1 MSKPRVIALSNEQS
15 EALEH
20 FIKRGNGLTNN
31 PVKRREKLADFVIS
45 THGDWQGALE
55 PLNSLQFNDLLY
67 IATGGAW
74 EIQKTIKEV
83 LEELHADS
91 RLDCAEKDGVAY
103 AIARLKERGFING

>member
-15 EALEH
+15 EALKH

-74 EIQKTIKEV
+74 EVTKTVKET
-83 LEELHADS
+83 LEELCSDK
-91 RLDCAEKDGVAY
+91 RLDRLERDGVAF
-103 AIARLKERGFING
+103 AIARLKERGLI